1 MLTLVRGRV
10 PLASAIVLVQE
21 YIGELEWL
29 VPKIVGELERKEI
42 VRDLEQFNLLA
53 TVQSLVYSKKGRVQ
67 YRKWRYGKLRRL
79 DEIEDEM
86 TIRDLNVFERL
97 NRMKPKQTPF
107 QNLID
112 RIKRK

>member
-1 MLTLVRGRV
+1 ML
-10 PLASAIVLVQE
+10 AQKYA
-21 YIGELEWL
+21 GELGWF
-29 VPKIVGELERKEI
+29 VPKIVGELERREI

-53 TVQSLVYSKKGRVQ
+53 TVQSLVYSKKGRAQ
-67 YRKWRYGKLRRL
+67 YNKWRYGKLRRL

-86 TIRDLNVFERL
+86 ISQDLNVFERL